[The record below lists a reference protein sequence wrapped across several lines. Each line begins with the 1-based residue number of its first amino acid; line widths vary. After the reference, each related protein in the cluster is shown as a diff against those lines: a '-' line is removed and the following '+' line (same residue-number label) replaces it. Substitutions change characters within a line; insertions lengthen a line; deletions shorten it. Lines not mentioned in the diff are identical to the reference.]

1 MRPARLLSRLVL
13 VCGFALPVAAGRAA
27 ENELGHPVVREFSPG
42 RDKIGYTNQAVT
54 QDRDGFMYLASGRVL
69 RFYDGAEWRPIVMP
83 EESAAPRRF
92 ARAADGRVF
101 VGGAGVIGW
110 LRGTGAAAEFV
121 SLADRLPPS
130 ELGYDEI
137 HDVLAVGRT
146 VYFVDAE
153 KILRWQDETFTAIPC
168 RAAPHSRTTH
178 LHGVGG
184 VAYVT
189 SPGRPL
195 CRIAGGRLESVAD
208 DPVLR
213 ENVIL
218 MMEAGPAGSLRFL
231 TERNGFFE
239 LAGGHISV
247 WSLEANRWLAGKS
260 ILRAARAE
268 TGELAVVFDSTSG
281 SGGMRFDAA
290 GRYVGPIDET
300 LGLWL
305 KTFLDVFFDR
315 EGGLWLGT
323 TEGAFR
329 LEWPS
334 AVTVFDAVNGLAA
347 GAVTAVERHGGVLYV
362 RCGDGRFRLR
372 PGNAQG
378 QGARFETVANLPIDD
393 RPNGGGEHG
402 VRDPVACAAQD
413 PSEPGAR
420 WVAREGGIEL
430 MAADGRAL
438 RRLPAL
444 VRKSA
449 GRVECLLEEGA
460 PGNRVLWIGGAQ
472 GLLRVE
478 LARAFPPPVPFG
490 VVLMTAGVHAGERL
504 APEHAPLRFDY
515 VAMRCQMA
523 DAVRY
528 QSRLA
533 GFERS
538 WSDWSS
544 ERTRSFTRLPAGAY
558 RFEVRARDG
567 DGVPSTPAAV
577 AFSVLPPWWWSGWAL
592 AAYVMAAVATVVGV
606 VQWRTRTLRRH
617 AARLE
622 AVVTARTTELAAR
635 TAELA
640 EKNREL
646 TRLNRLESEEK
657 IAARLAEEKARLE
670 VLRYQ
675 LNPHFLFNTL
685 ASISGS
691 LPPEAA
697 TARSMVEQLAH
708 FCRLTL
714 QRDNDQEWTTL
725 GAEMKLLRAYL
736 AIEQSRWGDLLAVE
750 IVGVEALAEA
760 RLPHFLLLPLVENAL
775 KYGCA
780 TSADRVGVRI
790 VAARA
795 DDGGLRLEV
804 ANTGAWVEPA
814 NDRSVP
820 SLGIGL
826 ENLRERLRRYYP
838 RAHTLEVVPDAGWV
852 TMRLHIRAPAVI

>member
-1 MRPARLLSRLVL
+1 MVL
-13 VCGFALPVAAGRAA
+13 VCGFALPVGTGRAA
-27 ENELGHPVVREFSPG
+27 ENELGHPLIREFSPG

-69 RFYDGAEWRPIVMP
+69 RSYDGAEWRPIVMP

-110 LRGTGAAAEFV
+110 LRGTGAGAEFV
-121 SLADRLPPS
+121 SLADRLPAT

-137 HDVLAVGRT
+137 HDVLAVGRA
-146 VYFVDAE
+146 VYFADAE
-153 KILRWQDETFTAIPC
+153 KILRWQDATFTVIPC
-168 RAAPHSRTTH
+168 RAAPYARTTH
-178 LHGVGG
+178 LHGVAG

-195 CRIAGGRLESVAD
+195 CRIAGDRLELVAD

-218 MMEAGPAGSLRFL
+218 LMEAGPAGSLRFL
-231 TERNGFFE
+231 TEHNGFFE
-239 LAGGHISV
+239 LVDGHIRV
-247 WSLEANRWLAGKS
+247 WPLEANRWLAGKN

-268 TGELAVVFDSTSG
+268 TGELAVVFDSASG

-305 KTFLDVFFDR
+305 KTLLDVFFDR

-347 GAVTAVERHGGVLYV
+347 GAVTGVERRDGVLYV
-362 RCGDGRFRLR
+362 RCGDDGFRLR
-372 PGNAQG
+372 PMNSQG
-378 QGARFETVANLPIDD
+378 EAARFEAADNLPIDD

-402 VRDPVACAAQD
+402 IADPVACAAQD
-413 PSEPGAR
+413 PSVRGAR
-420 WVAREGGIEL
+420 WVARESGIEL
-430 MAADGRAL
+430 MAPDGRAL
-438 RRLPAL
+438 HQLPAL

-449 GRVECLLEEGA
+449 GKVECLLEEGA
-460 PGNRVLWIGGAQ
+460 PGNRILWIGGAQ

-478 LARAFPPPVPFG
+478 LARAFPPPVPFR
-490 VVLMTAGVHAGERL
+490 VVLTTAGVHAGDEL
-504 APEHAPLRFDY
+504 APTHAPLRFDY

-528 QSRLA
+528 QSRLE

-567 DGVPSTPAAV
+567 DGVLSTPAAIT
-577 AFSVLPPWWWSGWAL
+577 FSVLPPWWWSGWAV
-592 AAYVMAAVATVVGV
+592 AAYVMAAVGMVVGV

-622 AVVTARTTELAAR
+622 ALVTARTAELGER
-635 TAELA
+635 TRELA

-697 TARSMVEQLAH
+697 TARAMVEQLAH

-725 GAEMKLLRAYL
+725 GAEIKLLSAYL
-736 AIEQSRWGDLLAVE
+736 AIEQSRWGDMLAVE

-780 TSADRVGVRI
+780 TSAERVGVRI

-804 ANTGAWVEPA
+804 SNTGVWVAPA
-814 NDRSVP
+814 GGHARP

-826 ENLRERLRRYYP
+826 DNLRERLRRYYP
-838 RAHTLEVVPDAGWV
+838 HAHALEVLPGEGWV
-852 TMRLHIRAPAVI
+852 TVRLHLGAVPVI